1 LKAAA
6 RVKPATP
13 APVKV
18 ADRAAR
24 ERRRQ
29 LAARRFSRYCP
40 IVQAQHQQLLIEV
53 LFADLQRAGS
63 GLAIERAGRFGGDH
77 DRGVQLVD
85 TAAGVLD
92 HAGDQRRAETVAAA
106 LVEAPTTTSASA
118 ASPRAT
124 PASRC
129 SRTSCPSAFER
140 GQLCPDEDLAATT
153 DTYAP
158 QSGAA
163 AFTPVQRALRCRIRG
178 P

>member
-106 LVEAPTTTSASA
+106 VVEAPDHDLGKRKKPKGNPGEPLFAHTV
-118 ASPRAT
+118 P
-124 PASRC
+124 
-129 SRTSCPSAFER
+129 ER
-140 GQLCPDEDLAATT
+140 
-153 DTYAP
+153 
-158 QSGAA
+158 
-163 AFTPVQRALRCRIRG
+163 F
-178 P
+178 